1 MKVLFF
7 RETSASNSSDDHR
20 IVLLKSKSNCIE
32 PEYLWHYNREDFFL
46 ASKKQKQRYLQ
57 VILGQAFHQLFKEVD
72 MPTVVARYKKFYEE
86 NNFKEILGR
95 AHVNKG
101 NCAHA
106 FDLVGEIGHQ
116 SSLPPVYDFCK
127 TGIFYGEKYLC
138 VEFYKEMF
146 KDILRDNVAIEGGT
160 DDCDERTE
168 HNCVD
173 YNKPYRM
180 YYNWLRRCHN
190 CYNARVYAR
199 KDSSGVWILTSKNN
213 GVFLLRFDDK
223 PMEPLQIPYL
233 VDLNVTEWCNY
244 NCSFCYR
251 GCNEKGKTVDPKLCS
266 KIIANLTSSG
276 VAELVLGSG
285 NTAHLFRDDKKYRSL
300 RDYTNS
306 FRGSNDTYS
315 VSTTLN
321 WQSFLD
327 LYLDVNLLAF
337 IQPLDSL
344 AVSITDAPAY
354 TWEQLKKL
362 ADFVVRHA
370 KWNFKVKFQF
380 IPEML
385 EPAAR
390 EKLMKAFQYEPLCL
404 LGYKSTGRGK
414 DLIPLGLGD
423 DFWQLL
429 KNYNTFY
436 LTVDATF
443 AETYKDKL
451 VAFNGENEIRTCKQE
466 GICSCFLDPL
476 RNRLYENSHSEKYVD
491 FDAQKFAELPID
503 KAITYLKQQF
513 AELQEKK

>member
-20 IVLLKSKSNCIE
+20 IVLLKSKGHDIE
-32 PEYLWHYNREDFFL
+32 PECPWHYGREDFFL

-57 VILGQAFHQLFKEVD
+57 IILGQAFHQLLEGASKE
-72 MPTVVARYKKFYEE
+72 TVIARYKIFYEE
-86 NNFKEILGR
+86 NNFKEILGKV
-95 AHVNKG
+95 HINKG
-101 NCAHA
+101 YWLQT
-106 FDLVGEIGHQ
+106 FDLVGAVGHQ
-116 SSLPPVYDFCK
+116 SSLPPVYDFYDSG
-127 TGIFYGEKYLC
+127 TFYGDLHLC
-138 VEFYKEMF
+138 VDFYKEMF
-146 KDILRDNVAIEGGT
+146 KDILRDDIAIEGGT
-160 DDCDERTE
+160 DDCDHRVVYS
-168 HNCVD
+168 CVD
-173 YNKPYRM
+173 YSKPYRM
-180 YYNWLRRCHN
+180 YYDWLHN

-213 GVFLLRFDDK
+213 GVLLLRFDDK

-251 GCNEKGKTVDPKLCS
+251 GCTEKGKTVDPDLCS
-266 KIIANLTSSG
+266 TIIANLTRSG

-285 NTAHLFRDDKKYRSL
+285 NTAHLFRDDKEYRSL
-300 RDYTNS
+300 RAYTDA
-306 FRGSNDTYS
+306 FRGNDDTYS

-327 LYLDVNLLAF
+327 LYQEVNLLDF

-344 AVSITDAPAY
+344 AVSITDAPEDR
-354 TWEQLKKL
+354 WEQLKKL
-362 ADFVVRHA
+362 AAFVMRYA
-370 KWNFKVKFQF
+370 TGNFKVKFQF
-380 IPEML
+380 IPELL
-385 EPAAR
+385 EPADR

-414 DLIPLGLGD
+414 SLIPKGLGD
-423 DFWQLL
+423 DFWQLF

-443 AETYKDKL
+443 AETYKDRL
-451 VAFNGENEIRTCKQE
+451 IAFNGENEIRTCKQE

-491 FDAQKFAELPID
+491 FDAQKFAELSGAEASD
-503 KAITYLKQQF
+503 YLKQAF
-513 AELQEKK
+513 AKLQEKK

>member
-20 IVLLKSKSNCIE
+20 IVMLKSKGSDIE
-32 PEYLWHYNREDFFL
+32 PQCPWCYGREDFFL

-57 VILGQAFHQLFKEVD
+57 SMLGQAFHQTLGDLDRPV
-72 MPTVVARYKKFYEE
+72 VVARYKKFYEE
-86 NNFKEILGR
+86 NEFKEVLGKV
-95 AHVNKG
+95 HVLKG
-101 NCAHA
+101 HGLQM
-106 FDLVGEIGHQ
+106 FDLVGSVGHQ
-116 SSLPPVYDFCK
+116 SSLPPVYDFYAA
-127 TGIFYGEKYLC
+127 GSFYGDYHLC
-138 VEFYKEMF
+138 VDFYKEMF
-146 KDILRDNVAIEGGT
+146 KDILRDDVAIEGGT
-160 DDCDERTE
+160 DDCDERIE
-168 HNCVD
+168 YSCVD
-173 YNKPYRM
+173 YTKPYRM
-180 YYNWLRRCHN
+180 YYDWLRN

-199 KDSSGVWILTSKNN
+199 KDSSGVWILSSKNN

-251 GCNEKGKTVDPKLCS
+251 GCTEKGKTVDPDLCT
-266 KIIANLTSSG
+266 KIVANLTLCG

-285 NTAHLFRDDKKYRSL
+285 NTAHLFRDDKKYISL
-300 RDYTNS
+300 RNYVDS
-306 FRGSNDTYS
+306 FRGCSDTYS

-354 TWEQLKKL
+354 VWEQLQRL
-362 ADFVVRHA
+362 ADFVISHA
-370 KWNFKVKFQF
+370 TGNFKVKFQF
-380 IPEML
+380 IPELL
-385 EPAAR
+385 EPEAR
-390 EKLMKAFQYEPLCL
+390 EKLMKAFQFEPLCL

-414 DLIPLGLGD
+414 DLIPQALGD

-429 KNYNTFY
+429 KNYDTFY

-451 VAFNGENEIRTCKQE
+451 VAFNVENKVRTCKQE

-491 FDAQKFAELPID
+491 FDAQKFAELPIAEASD
-503 KAITYLKQQF
+503 YLKQAF
-513 AELQEKK
+513 AKLQEKK

>member
-20 IVLLKSKSNCIE
+20 IVMLKSKGHDIE
-32 PEYLWHYNREDFFL
+32 PEYPWSYGREDFFL

-57 VILGQAFHQLFKEVD
+57 IILGKAFYQMQGDLD
-72 MPTVVARYKKFYEE
+72 MPEVVARYKKFYEE
-86 NNFKEILGR
+86 NKFKEILGKV
-95 AHVNKG
+95 HVNKG
-101 NCAHA
+101 HLLQM
-106 FDLVGEIGHQ
+106 FDLVGDVGHQ
-116 SSLPPVYDFCK
+116 SSPPPVYDFYDAG
-127 TGIFYGEKYLC
+127 TFYGDFHLC
-138 VEFYKEMF
+138 VDFYKEMF
-146 KDILRDNVAIEGGT
+146 KDILRDDVAIEGGT
-160 DDCDERTE
+160 DDCDHRVVYS
-168 HNCVD
+168 CVD
-173 YNKPYRM
+173 YSKPYRM
-180 YYNWLRRCHN
+180 YYDWLRN

-199 KDSSGVWILTSKNN
+199 KDSSGIWVLSSKNN

-251 GCNEKGKTVDPKLCS
+251 GCTEKGKTVDPDLCS
-266 KIIANLTSSG
+266 KIIANLTRSG

-285 NTAHLFRDDKKYRSL
+285 NTAHLFRDDKEYRSL
-300 RDYTNS
+300 RDYTDS
-306 FRGSNDTYS
+306 FRGSSDTYS

-327 LYLDVNLLAF
+327 LYQDVNLLEF

-344 AVSITDAPAY
+344 AVSITDAPA
-354 TWEQLKKL
+354 TRWEQLKKL
-362 ADFVVRHA
+362 ADFVIRHA
-370 KWNFKVKFQF
+370 TGNFKVKFQF

-390 EKLMKAFQYEPLCL
+390 EKLMKAFQYESLCL

-451 VAFNGENEIRTCKQE
+451 VAFNGENEIRTCRQE

-476 RNRLYENSHSEKYVD
+476 RNRLYENSHSDKYVD
-491 FDAQKFAELPID
+491 FDAQKFANLPINAASD
-503 KAITYLKQQF
+503 YLKLAF
-513 AELQEKK
+513 AKLQEKK

>member
-20 IVLLKSKSNCIE
+20 IVMLKSKGSDIE
-32 PEYLWHYNREDFFL
+32 PEYPWSYGREDFFL

-57 VILGQAFHQLFKEVD
+57 IILGQAFHQMQGDLD
-72 MPTVVARYKKFYEE
+72 MPEVVARYKKFYEE
-86 NNFKEILGR
+86 NKFKEILGKV
-95 AHVNKG
+95 HVNKG
-101 NCAHA
+101 HWLQM
-106 FDLVGEIGHQ
+106 FDLVGEVGHQ
-116 SSLPPVYDFCK
+116 SSPPPVYDFYDVG
-127 TGIFYGEKYLC
+127 TFYGDYHLC
-138 VEFYKEMF
+138 VDFYKEMF
-146 KDILRDNVAIEGGT
+146 KDILRDDVAIEGGT
-160 DDCDERTE
+160 DDCDHRVVYS
-168 HNCVD
+168 CVD
-173 YNKPYRM
+173 YSKPYRM
-180 YYNWLRRCHN
+180 YYDWLRN

-199 KDSSGVWILTSKNN
+199 KDSSGVWVLSSKNN

-233 VDLNVTEWCNY
+233 IDLNVTEWCNY

-251 GCNEKGKTVDPKLCS
+251 GCTKKGKTVDPELCS
-266 KIIANLTSSG
+266 KIVANLTRSG

-300 RDYTNS
+300 RDYTDS
-306 FRGSNDTYS
+306 FRGSSYTYS

-354 TWEQLKKL
+354 VWEQLKKL
-362 ADFVVRHA
+362 AAFVIQHVMG
-370 KWNFKVKFQF
+370 NFKVKFQF

-385 EPAAR
+385 DPAAR

-451 VAFNGENEIRTCKQE
+451 VAFNVENKIRTCRQE

-491 FDAQKFAELPID
+491 FDAQKFAGLPIAEASD
-503 KAITYLKQQF
+503 YLKQAF
-513 AELQEKK
+513 AKLQEKK

>member
-20 IVLLKSKSNCIE
+20 IVMLKSKGSDRE
-32 PEYLWHYNREDFFL
+32 PAYPWCYGREDFFL

-57 VILGQAFHQLFKEVD
+57 IILGQAFHQLLDDLD

-86 NNFKEILGR
+86 NNFKEILGK
-95 AHVNKG
+95 AHINKG
-101 NCAHA
+101 HSHEM

-116 SSLPPVYDFCK
+116 SSLPPVYDFYEAG
-127 TGIFYGEKYLC
+127 TFYGGLHLC
-138 VEFYKEMF
+138 VDFYKEMF
-146 KDILRDNVAIEGGT
+146 KDILRDDVAIEGG
-160 DDCDERTE
+160 DDCD
-168 HNCVD
+168 HYVYSCVD
-173 YNKPYRM
+173 YAKPYIM
-180 YYNWLRRCHN
+180 YYNWLRGCHS
-190 CYNARVYAR
+190 ARVYAR
-199 KDSSGVWILTSKNN
+199 KDSSGVWVLSSRNN

-251 GCNEKGKTVDPKLCS
+251 GCTEKGKTVDPVLCS
-266 KIIANLTSSG
+266 KIIANLTLCG

-285 NTAHLFRDDKKYRSL
+285 NTAHLFRDDKKYSSL
-300 RDYTNS
+300 RDYTDD
-306 FRGSNDTYS
+306 FRCSGATYS

-327 LYLDVNLLAF
+327 LYRKIDLLEF
-337 IQPLDSL
+337 IRPLDSL
-344 AVSITDAPAY
+344 AVSITDAPEDK
-354 TWEQLKKL
+354 WEQLRKL
-362 ADFVVRHA
+362 ADFVMLYA
-370 KWNFKVKFQF
+370 KGNFIVKFQF
-380 IPEML
+380 IPELL

-390 EKLMKAFQYEPLCL
+390 KKLMKAFQYELLCL

-414 DLIPLGLGD
+414 DRIPKALDD

-451 VAFNGENEIRTCKQE
+451 VAFNGENEIRTCRQE

-491 FDAQKFAELPID
+491 FDAQNFADLSID
-503 KAITYLKQQF
+503 AASDYLKLAF
-513 AELQEKK
+513 AKLQEKK

>member
-20 IVLLKSKSNCIE
+20 IVMLKSKGHDIE
-32 PEYLWHYNREDFFL
+32 PEYPWSYGREDFFL
-46 ASKKQKQRYLQ
+46 ASKNQKQRYLQ
-57 VILGQAFHQLFKEVD
+57 IILGQAFHQMQGDLD
-72 MPTVVARYKKFYEE
+72 MPEVVARYKKFYAE
-86 NNFKEILGR
+86 NKFKEILGKV
-95 AHVNKG
+95 HVNKG
-101 NCAHA
+101 HWLQM
-106 FDLVGEIGHQ
+106 FDLVGEVGHQ
-116 SSLPPVYDFCK
+116 SSPPPVYDFYEAG
-127 TGIFYGEKYLC
+127 TFYGDYHLC
-138 VEFYKEMF
+138 VDFYKEMF
-146 KDILRDNVAIEGGT
+146 KDILRDDVAIEGGT
-160 DDCDERTE
+160 DECDHRVVYS
-168 HNCVD
+168 CVD
-173 YNKPYRM
+173 YSKPYRM
-180 YYNWLRRCHN
+180 YYDWLRN

-199 KDSSGVWILTSKNN
+199 KDSSGVWVLSSKNN
-213 GVFLLRFDDK
+213 GMFLLRFDDK

-251 GCNEKGKTVDPKLCS
+251 GCTKKGKTVDPELCS
-266 KIIANLTSSG
+266 KIIANLTRCG
-276 VAELVLGSG
+276 VSEIVLGSG
-285 NTAHLFRDDKKYRSL
+285 NTAHLFRDDKEYRSL
-300 RDYTNS
+300 RDYTDS
-306 FRGSNDTYS
+306 FRGNSDTYS

-327 LYLDVNLLAF
+327 LYQDVNLLEF

-344 AVSITDAPAY
+344 AVSITDAPASR
-354 TWEQLKKL
+354 WEQLNKL
-362 ADFVVRHA
+362 ADFVIRHA
-370 KWNFKVKFQF
+370 TGNFKVKFQF

-451 VAFNGENEIRTCKQE
+451 VAFNGENEIRTCRQE

-476 RNRLYENSHSEKYVD
+476 RNRLYENSHSDKYVD
-491 FDAQKFAELPID
+491 FDAQKFANLPINAASD
-503 KAITYLKQQF
+503 YLKLAF
-513 AELQEKK
+513 AKLQEKK